1 MRECVCMSMYVCA
14 CEYACASVRVCASV
28 CVGGAQTWSLQLDHG
43 YKSLT
48 PVLPADALDKA
59 GLKGS
64 LRLSF
69 MSGVETISHSS
80 PPVLFR
86 GKEEAQQWRP
96 TPAPAPSEDR

>member
-1 MRECVCMSMYVCA
+1 MYVHASMHVQVCVCVLVC
-14 CEYACASVRVCASV
+14 V

-69 MSGVETISHSS
+69 MSGVETISHSP